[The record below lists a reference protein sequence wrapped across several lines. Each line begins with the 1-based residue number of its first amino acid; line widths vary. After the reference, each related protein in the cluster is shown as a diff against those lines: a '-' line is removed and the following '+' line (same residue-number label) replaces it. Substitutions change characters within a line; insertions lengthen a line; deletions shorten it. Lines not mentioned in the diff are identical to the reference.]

1 MKLRFLIY
9 KKRTIFIDSAT
20 TAAAAAAAAALLLV
34 VIFSPLALR
43 EFGNSTQT
51 NWSQLSSVGQTYGA
65 ISALLTAMALIS
77 VVASLLCQAREAR
90 LARHGCHDNVSGGTP
105 GCRASSA
112 SVTAEGYQALL
123 LRSYMQKRS
132 NSPLRTPPRN
142 ACHSS
147 DVNRRTAPSDSLLLR
162 TPISPPGRLATSTQL
177 PLAKLRELLTQLKP
191 EFSGWFSSVALPT
204 VLPH

>member
-1 MKLRFLIY
+1 
-9 KKRTIFIDSAT
+9 
-20 TAAAAAAAAALLLV
+20 
-34 VIFSPLALR
+34 
-43 EFGNSTQT
+43 
-51 NWSQLSSVGQTYGA
+51 
-65 ISALLTAMALIS
+65 MAS
-77 VVASLLCQAREAR
+77 R
-90 LARHGCHDNVSGGTP
+90 GCHDSGNGGTP
-105 GCRASSA
+105 SSGASSA
-112 SVTAEGYQALL
+112 SVYDRRLSCLSFYGP
-123 LRSYMQKRS
+123 YMQKRS

-191 EFSGWFSSVALPT
+191 EYSGFPSVALPT